1 MGADACWPELLEE
14 MCDLWEVKAMAGGG
28 DFEGR
33 TLTVLRHLACSPLQ
47 QQADPPA
54 ARLDQLDG
62 PSVGHVSRALAVDLD
77 DLVADLG
84 VRQRG
89 GGGERGKVRSVGHE
103 VSQRNRDQTTRRI
116 HLLKRPSGVVSG
128 SCSTTSCG
136 CIVAEIMVYTAVRK
150 RDDCDLKCDSQRI
163 FVVQIRH

>member
-1 MGADACWPELLEE
+1 MTSGRLKQWRGGGGG
-14 MCDLWEVKAMAGGG
+14 WGG

-33 TLTVLRHLACSPLQ
+33 TLTVLRHLARSPLQ

-89 GGGERGKVRSVGHE
+89 GEREER
-103 VSQRNRDQTTRRI
+103 
-116 HLLKRPSGVVSG
+116 
-128 SCSTTSCG
+128 
-136 CIVAEIMVYTAVRK
+136 
-150 RDDCDLKCDSQRI
+150 
-163 FVVQIRH
+163 